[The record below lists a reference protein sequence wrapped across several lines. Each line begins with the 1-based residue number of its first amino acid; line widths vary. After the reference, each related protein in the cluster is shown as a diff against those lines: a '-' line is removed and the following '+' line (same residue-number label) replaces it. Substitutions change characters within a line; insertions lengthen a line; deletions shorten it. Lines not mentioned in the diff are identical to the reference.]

1 MCVFFF
7 FGQAAL
13 ANALR
18 YCISGHRIERIRI
31 NVWGNVRRSNNKG
44 VSVSIV
50 APPIHT
56 YRNIE
61 ELFNNNNI
69 TNYRSLHAAATVKAK
84 IANLTVNQRDSS
96 IDRRI
101 EAQFT
106 FAIEISRKFKS
117 KCWKVA
123 FGKSVCV
130 FCVFHSKLLSIFQNE
145 NCYQSCFGGR
155 RTIGMGLAGNAVM
168 NYLQHF

>member
-1 MCVFFF
+1 MPLSNMNRICVSGWLCSLCRHNVCYMSHRLCVCFFARQLWLMPCATAYQVIGQKEYESMCGVMCD
-7 FGQAAL
+7 AATTRAFRCL
-13 ANALR
+13 LL
-18 YCISGHRIERIRI
+18 
-31 NVWGNVRRSNNKG
+31 
-44 VSVSIV
+44 
-50 APPIHT
+50 PPIHT

-84 IANLTVNQRDSS
+84 IANLTVNQKDSS

-130 FCVFHSKLLSIFQNE
+130 CFVCFIR
-145 NCYQSCFGGR
+145 NC
-155 RTIGMGLAGNAVM
+155 
-168 NYLQHF
+168 